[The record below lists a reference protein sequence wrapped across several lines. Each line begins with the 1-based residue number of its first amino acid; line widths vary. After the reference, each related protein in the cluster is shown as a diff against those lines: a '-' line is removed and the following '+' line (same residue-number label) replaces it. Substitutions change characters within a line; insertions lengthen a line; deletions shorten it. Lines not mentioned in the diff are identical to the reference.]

1 MPKEE
6 NRQYVIV
13 GWDEI
18 AKLTPFSAQ
27 TVIKKYREN
36 MMNTGIVLKSRIGRS
51 KRPRVWAFPSQIIR
65 YFTIV
70 GQKNK
75 GRV

>member
-1 MPKEE
+1 MSNEII
-6 NRQYVIV
+6 VV
-13 GWDEI
+13 GWDAI
-18 AKLTPFSAQ
+18 AKFTPFSTQ

-36 MMNTGIVLKSRIGRS
+36 MMDTGVIFKSKIGRS
-51 KRPRVWAFPSQIIR
+51 KRPRVWAFPSQVMK

-70 GQKNK
+70 GKKNE